1 MFCKNIAEAVER
13 AKKVKLVI
21 FDVHGVLT
29 DNTVIYTDEGQ
40 RLRAFCHEDGFGS
53 NALMFCGIEVAVI
66 TRKSK
71 SVAARM
77 EDVGIKRF
85 YETKEKIAQYEKLLE
100 ELNITDEEVCYV
112 GDEVIDLGVM
122 KRVGF
127 AVAPSDAKKQ
137 ALEAAHWVTEKA
149 GGKGV
154 ARELA
159 EFILEAQGKWDKFC
173 EKVMSKGW

>member
-1 MFCKNIAEAVER
+1 MIQKNVAQAVEKAKNI
-13 AKKVKLVI
+13 KLVV

-29 DNTVIYTDEGQ
+29 DNTVIYDDEGK
-40 RLRAFCHEDGFGS
+40 RLRAFCHEDGFGC
-53 NALMFCGIEVAVI
+53 NALMLMGVEVAVI

-77 EDVGIKRF
+77 EDIGVKRF
-85 YETKEKIAQYEKLLE
+85 YQTKEKIVQYEQLLE
-100 ELNITDEEVCYV
+100 ELGITDEEVCYV
-112 GDEVIDLGVM
+112 GDEIIDIGVM

-127 AVAPSDAKKQ
+127 AVAPSDAKTM
-137 ALEAAHWVTEKA
+137 AMDVAHWVTEKA

-159 EFILEAQGKWDKFC
+159 EFILEAQGKWETFC

>member
-1 MFCKNIAEAVER
+1 MQKNVAEAVER
-13 AKKVKLVI
+13 AKKIKLIV

-29 DNTVIYTDEGQ
+29 TNDVIYDSEGN
-40 RLRAFCHEDGFGS
+40 RSRVFCHEDGFGC
-53 NALMFCGIEVAVI
+53 NAMMLMGIEVAVI

-77 EDVGIKRF
+77 EDIGVKRF
-85 YETKEKIAQYEKLLE
+85 YQEKEKVLKYESLLE
-100 ELNITDEEVCYV
+100 ELGITDEEACYV
-112 GDEVIDLGVM
+112 GDEIIDIGVM

-127 AVAPSDAKKQ
+127 AVAPSDAKKM
-137 ALEAAHWVTEKA
+137 AMEVAHWITERA

-159 EFILEAQGKWDKFC
+159 EFVLEAQGKWQPFC
-173 EKVMSKGW
+173 EKVINKGW